1 LELKVGPDGV
11 KTFRHKEGSPYPKLE
26 RT

>member
-11 KTFRHKEGSPYPKLE
+11 KTFRHKDGSPYPG
-26 RT
+26 T